1 MLLQI
6 KNVNKFYNS
15 GDISLHA
22 LKDVSFEVKE
32 GEFLAIMGSSGSGK
46 STMMNILGCL
56 DNEYT
61 GTYILDNIDISKTSQ
76 NELSGIRNKKIGFI
90 FQSFNLLPKLS
101 ALLNVELPMMYA
113 GIPKAERKKRA
124 TELLEKVGLG
134 DRINHKPNELSGG
147 QKQRVAIARA
157 LVNNPSIILA
167 DEPTGNLDSKS
178 EAEIIKIL
186 KDLNK
191 EGKTIIIVTHEE
203 NIGNNADRKLVF
215 KDGVIV

>member
-1 MLLQI
+1 MLLKIENINKYYNNGHI
-6 KNVNKFYNS
+6 K
-15 GDISLHA
+15 LHA
-22 LKDVSFEVKE
+22 LKDVSFKVNE

-56 DNEYT
+56 DNEFT
-61 GTYILDNIDISKTSQ
+61 GTYILDGIDINSANQK
-76 NELSGIRNKKIGFI
+76 ELSDIRNRKVGFI

-101 ALLNVELPMMYA
+101 AQSNVELPMMYA
-113 GIPKAERKKRA
+113 GVPKEERKKRA
-124 TELLEKVGLG
+124 MELLEKVGLA
-134 DRINHKPNELSGG
+134 DRAQHRPNELSGG

-178 EAEIIKIL
+178 EEEIIKIL

-203 NIGNNADRKLVF
+203 SIGNNADRKIIF
-215 KDGVIV
+215 KDGVIL